1 MSAEQ
6 SAEAAQVRAL
16 QAQLEAL
23 RSECAEQSRA
33 RVAAEAEADRL
44 RERVVSLEVRLAA
57 SESGAAGVSRRGLA
71 ALITPPAVRREA

>member
-23 RSECAEQSRA
+23 RADCAQQTQA

-44 RERVVSLEVRLAA
+44 REHVVALQVRLAA
-57 SESGAAGVSRRGLA
+57 YPSGAAGVNRRGLA
-71 ALITPPAVRREA
+71 ALITPPDARREA